1 MKDPPGFQIAN
12 INSFI
17 IGYAENK
24 EPSENIWKVAA
35 DSLILD
41 SDGGGFDRDVV
52 IRNILQEVEKSKALH
67 RLDMPYSKEDF
78 EIAYKESVNR
88 NGLPQKEEMRRNIK
102 TFLSNRK
109 KQLKAIKKDD
119 HRQETEINY

>member
-1 MKDPPGFQIAN
+1 M
-12 INSFI
+12 
-17 IGYAENK
+17 
-24 EPSENIWKVAA
+24 
-35 DSLILD
+35 
-41 SDGGGFDRDVV
+41 

-78 EIAYKESVNR
+78 EITYKESVNR

-109 KQLKAIKKDD
+109 KQLKALKKDD
-119 HRQETEINY
+119 QRHETEINY